1 MKKLLVLVLFCIS
14 YISCDPGK
22 YLTHNDGF
30 WCVKNNTSD
39 VILISKEGYYIK
51 HPLAPKEFVYVYSVG
66 FTVASNIIPE
76 FKCILGR
83 DCDGSETHI
92 NIQVYSEDGK
102 LLKTWDNQDE
112 QSLQSDFFKESKWK
126 VQREYYKSGSVLI
139 CWTYDITEETLKQ

>member
-22 YLTHNDGF
+22 FLNRNDGN
-30 WCVKNNTSD
+30 WYVKNNTSD
-39 VILISKEGYYIK
+39 VILISNEGHYIK
-51 HPLAPKEFVYVYSVG
+51 QPLAPKDSVNVYSVG

-76 FKCILGR
+76 FKYILGR
-83 DCDGSETHI
+83 DCDGRETHI

-126 VQREYYKSGSVLI
+126 VRRGYNKNGSVLI